1 MAQLALTIGL
11 TVAENEMVALQSAG
25 DGVVVLLVV
34 LDDLLQANKTVSN
47 NKVLPMKSLFMW
59 MYLAFE

>member
-1 MAQLALTIGL
+1 MAQLALIIGL

-47 NKVLPMKSLFMW
+47 NKVLPMKSLFIW